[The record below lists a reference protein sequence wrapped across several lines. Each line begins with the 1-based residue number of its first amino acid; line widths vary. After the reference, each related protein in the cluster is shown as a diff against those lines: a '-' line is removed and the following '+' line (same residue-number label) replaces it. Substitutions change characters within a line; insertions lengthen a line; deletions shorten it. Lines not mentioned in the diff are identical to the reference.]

1 MPQKNSLPD
10 PSTLTFVSES
20 EEATEAALRHPHP
33 ANPRRGCEAVPA
45 RSYCS

>member
-20 EEATEAALRHPHP
+20 EEATEAALRHHTTRYSACWAKIPSVK
-33 ANPRRGCEAVPA
+33 AW
-45 RSYCS
+45 